1 MKTILALALILMMGG
16 VAMGEELFYTG
27 DNYPGCIN
35 EDPCERL
42 ARSARKVADCLYP
55 HDDHAVISFRTPK
68 NAKLTK
74 PLKDG
79 EFEVSY
85 GGFNINYFAE
95 VVEDFKED
103 LVKCEQS
110 IETMRALQKMNK
122 R

>member
-1 MKTILALALILMMGG
+1 MKTILAIALILLMGG
-16 VAMGEELFYTG
+16 VAMGEELLYTFEVS
-27 DNYPGCIN
+27 N

-110 IETMRALQKMNK
+110 IET
-122 R
+122 

>member
-27 DNYPGCIN
+27 DNYPGGIN

-42 ARSARKVADCLYP
+42 ARSARKVADCMYP
-55 HDDHAVISFRTPK
+55 HDNAVISFRTPK
-68 NAKLTK
+68 NAKPTK

-85 GGFNINYFAE
+85 GGFNVNYFAE
-95 VVEDFKED
+95 LVEDFKED